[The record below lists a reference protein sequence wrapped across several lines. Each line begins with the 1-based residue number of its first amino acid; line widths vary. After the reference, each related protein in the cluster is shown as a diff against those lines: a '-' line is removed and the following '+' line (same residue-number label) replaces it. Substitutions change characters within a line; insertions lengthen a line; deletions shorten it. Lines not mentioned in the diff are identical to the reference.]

1 MVDYCFINSQEW
13 STNQWT
19 KTVGFCYLS
28 FWNADQYISATPKWW
43 IQAVPSS
50 GNGQGELEEQLQN
63 TQGLATFCVKGA
75 TYVSSLTAVLKWMPF
90 QNLGI
95 KRLTFRTSSKSAS
108 TLTIHWLSAHP
119 ILSSSCRELS
129 ASGPNTSCN
138 VVASLSH
145 FTYHIYIYMIY
156 IYISLFVDSGACS
169 AAINFCHFG
178 SRSTKY
184 LQISLQIQ
192 VVSASLSD
200 LSDLS
205 DSQNVLR
212 RIRLWSG
219 AAGAARAVAFTCN
232 ETTEILI
239 FVRPTFWQCIYMAVC
254 QNQ

>member
-1 MVDYCFINSQEW
+1 MNGIPSKIIKIWMVDYCFINSQEW

-19 KTVGFCYLS
+19 KTVSFCYLS

-145 FTYHIYIYMIY
+145 FTYHIYMIYMYHCLWILVLVQQLS
-156 IYISLFVDSGACS
+156 ISVILEVDLQ
-169 AAINFCHFG
+169 N
-178 SRSTKY
+178 SRNICKPVRSC
-184 LQISLQIQ
+184 QIRSC
-192 VVSASLSD
+192 
-200 LSDLS
+200 
-205 DSQNVLR
+205 
-212 RIRLWSG
+212 WS
-219 AAGAARAVAFTCN
+219 C
-232 ETTEILI
+232 
-239 FVRPTFWQCIYMAVC
+239 
-254 QNQ
+254 